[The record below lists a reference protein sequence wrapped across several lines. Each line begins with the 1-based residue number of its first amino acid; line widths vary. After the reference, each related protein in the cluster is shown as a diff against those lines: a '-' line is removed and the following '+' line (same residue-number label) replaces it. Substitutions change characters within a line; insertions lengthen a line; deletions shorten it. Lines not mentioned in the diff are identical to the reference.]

1 MVTNQIIDMI
11 LQASYNEFNGLI
23 SDKAQIKGLTLNY
36 CDTDTTKVTF
46 MLNILGLT
54 PSVSVKLKVISIEGS
69 RITAEVSAGKVGD
82 FVLDKAKKF
91 LMEKTPEGL
100 IESFDDKC
108 AVVNLDAFPELKP
121 IFEIITVNGLSFTE
135 EAVCVDATLK

>member
-1 MVTNQIIDMI
+1 MI
-11 LQASYNEFNGLI
+11 LQASYNELNGII
-23 SDKAQIKGLTLNY
+23 SDKAQIKGLSLSY

-69 RITAEVSAGKVGD
+69 RVTAEVSAGKVGD

-121 IFEIITVNGLSFTE
+121 VFETITVNGLSFTE